1 VSTSETSFP
10 KKNRSAPPSTTAD
23 HLLPVDGAGITP
35 TFAADH
41 AYFAFEVLAMLR
53 ASAEEGDPK
62 SQITLFYGF
71 MLLLFVTAQSTPT
84 LTMQTIQES
93 TGLHRHTILR
103 YYKDLEAK
111 GLLVRDQITNSLGEG
126 HTHAYRFT
134 PELLARVARLK
145 RLAATK

>member
-1 VSTSETSFP
+1 M
-10 KKNRSAPPSTTAD
+10 
-23 HLLPVDGAGITP
+23 PVDPPVITLSI
-35 TFAADH
+35 AADH
-41 AYFAFEVLAMLR
+41 AFFASEVLATLR
-53 ASAEEGDPK
+53 AQAQPDDPK

-71 MLLLFVTAQSTPT
+71 MMLLFVTAQSHPN
-84 LTMQTIQES
+84 LTMQTIQEH

-111 GLLVRDQITNSLGEG
+111 GLLIRDQITNSLGEG

-145 RLAATK
+145 KLNATK